1 MKFPG
6 VKILDRYIIKK
17 FLGTFVFAIAL
28 LIVVILIFDT
38 VEKMDKLLENKTP
51 LSAFLFQYIINFI
64 PYFINQFG
72 GLFVFIAVIF
82 FTSKLAYQ
90 TEIIAMLSGGMSFN
104 RLMWPYFLSAA
115 LIFLVSIFLSLMVI
129 PKANIQRIAF
139 ENTYVK
145 PNRANTTYEENIFI
159 QESPGTFVYIR
170 GFDGK
175 RNTAT
180 YFAIEKYNGSTVQS
194 ILETGERIHYN
205 PDTKRWSADRYITR
219 SFTDNVE
226 TFEQH
231 GKLDTL
237 LNISYEELG
246 GVINLVKTMNIIE
259 LNKFIKEQKDKGSD
273 MISYFEVERAQRF
286 SYPFAIFILTLIGV
300 SLSSRKVRGGTGLHI
315 GIGITL
321 CFSYILIA
329 KFTEEFAKVGTINPV
344 LAVWIP
350 NIIYALIA
358 IYLYKRA
365 PK

>member
-6 VKILDRYIIKK
+6 IKILDRYIIKK
-17 FLGTFVFAIAL
+17 FIGTFVFAIAL
-28 LIVVILIFDT
+28 LIVVIIIFDT
-38 VEKMDKLLENKTP
+38 VEKMDKLITNKAPMNT
-51 LSAFLFQYIINFI
+51 FITQYVVNFI

-90 TEIIAMLSGGMSFN
+90 TEIIAMLSGGMSFK
-104 RLMWPYFLSAA
+104 RLMWPYFISAA
-115 LIFLVSIFLSLMVI
+115 IIFLVSLVLSLMII
-129 PKANIQRIAF
+129 PKANIKRIGF
-139 ENTYVK
+139 ENTYIK
-145 PNRANTTYEENIFI
+145 PGRGQTYEDNIFI
-159 QESPGTFVYIR
+159 QESPGTYVYIR

-175 RNTAT
+175 RNMAN
-180 YFAIEKYNGSTVQS
+180 YFAIERYEGSTVTA
-194 ILETGERIHYN
+194 ILETGDKIQYN
-205 PDTKRWSADRYITR
+205 PQTKRWSSDRYITR
-219 SFTDNVE
+219 TFVDNVE

-231 GKLDTL
+231 EKLDTM

-246 GVINLVKTMNIIE
+246 DMGGLVKTMNIFE

-273 MISYFEVERAQRF
+273 MISVFEVERAQRF

-350 NIIYALIA
+350 NMLYALIA
-358 IYLYKRA
+358 IYLYKKA

>member
-6 VKILDRYIIKK
+6 IKILDRYIIRK

-28 LIVVILIFDT
+28 LIVVIIIFDT
-38 VEKMDKLLENKTP
+38 VEKMDKLIQMHASPYKYFKE
-51 LSAFLFQYIINFI
+51 YVINFI

-104 RLMWPYFLSAA
+104 RLMWPYFVSA
-115 LIFLVSIFLSLMVI
+115 LIIFIVSIFLSLMVI
-129 PKANIQRIAF
+129 PKANIKRIAF
-139 ENTYVK
+139 ENELK
-145 PNRANTTYEENIFI
+145 NKSEQFADNMFI
-159 QESPGTFVYIR
+159 QESPGTYVYIR
-170 GFDGK
+170 GFNGE
-175 RNTAT
+175 RNMTD
-180 YFAIEKYNGSTVQS
+180 YLAIEKYEGSTVVA
-194 ILETGERIHYN
+194 ILETGDKAQYD
-205 PDTKRWSADRYITR
+205 PKTQRWTSDRYITR
-219 SFTDNVE
+219 TFADNVE

-231 GKLDTL
+231 ERLDTV

-246 GVINLVKTMNIIE
+246 DMAGLAKTLNIFE
-259 LNKFIKEQKDKGSD
+259 LNRFIKDQKEKGSD
-273 MISYFEVERAQRF
+273 MISVFEVERAQRF
-286 SYPFAIFILTLIGV
+286 SYPFAMFILTLIGV

-350 NIIYALIA
+350 NMIFALIA
-358 IYLYKRA
+358 IYLYRKA

>member
-6 VKILDRYIIKK
+6 IKILDRYIIKK

-28 LIVVILIFDT
+28 LIVVIIIFDT
-38 VEKMDKLLENKTP
+38 VEKMDKLITNKAP
-51 LSAFLFQYIINFI
+51 LGAFITQYVVNFI

-104 RLMWPYFLSAA
+104 RLMWPYFVSA
-115 LIFLVSIFLSLMVI
+115 LIIFLVSIFLSLMVI
-129 PKANIQRIAF
+129 PKANIKRIEF
-139 ENTYVK
+139 ENEYVK
-145 PNRANTTYEENIFI
+145 KGRGQTYADNIFI
-159 QESPGTFVYIR
+159 QASPGTYVYIR
-170 GFDGK
+170 GFDGT

-180 YFAIEKYNGSTVQS
+180 YFAIEKYDGSSVSS
-194 ILETGERIHYN
+194 ILESGDRVEYD
-205 PDTKRWSADRYITR
+205 PVAKRWSSDRYITR
-219 SFTDNVE
+219 TFVDNVE

-231 GKLDTL
+231 ERLDTM

-246 GVINLVKTMNIIE
+246 DMAGLVKTMNIIE
-259 LNKFIKEQKDKGSD
+259 LNHFIKEQKDKGSD
-273 MISYFEVERAQRF
+273 MISFFEVERAQRF

-315 GIGITL
+315 GVGITL

-344 LAVWIP
+344 FAVWIP
-350 NIIYALIA
+350 NMLFALIA